1 MVETREVNMHL
12 TTEDI
17 KVVKQLMVE
26 LRLYR
31 IEDDESREM
40 AVDGMYE
47 DERELAEKLGITLEL

>member
-1 MVETREVNMHL
+1 MHL